1 MNLQSIVTW
10 TSGITSTP
18 RRLGLKP
25 RYHRH
30 RRRCDGLPPIDVA
43 VVRIKVKEDW
53 FGAAGLQGVG
63 PDGLCHGRTGAGLG
77 IVDLLVAQ

>member
-1 MNLQSIVTW
+1 MYRQFIVAP

-25 RYHRH
+25 GCHRH
-30 RRRCDGLPPIDVA
+30 RRSRDGLPPIDVA